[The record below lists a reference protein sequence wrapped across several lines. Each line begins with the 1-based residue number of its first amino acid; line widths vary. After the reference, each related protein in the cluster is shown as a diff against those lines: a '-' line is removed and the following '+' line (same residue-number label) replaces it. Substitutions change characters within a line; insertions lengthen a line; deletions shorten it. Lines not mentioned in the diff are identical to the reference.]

1 MKLKHITSF
10 FKNIL
15 FLIFFI
21 VFAVP
26 ANSELSVEEIIK
38 GRKAIFSKN
47 YNTAKRVQSLS
58 VSGDFEEA
66 KELMKEMS
74 GNYKDLLN
82 YFPENSK
89 EGFKTESLPA
99 IWENKDEFNDLMNK
113 SANDMIELASI
124 IEATDNV
131 KGSLGKL
138 MWSNCKACHSKFRVP
153 HQCLLKRR

>member
-1 MKLKHITSF
+1 MKLKHIKPF

-15 FLIFFI
+15 FLSVFI
-21 VFAVP
+21 VFALP

-74 GNYKDLLN
+74 ENYKDLLN

-89 EGFKTESLPA
+89 EGFKTEASLA

-131 KGSLGKL
+131 KGSLRKL
-138 MWSNCKACHSKFRVP
+138 MWSNCKACHSKFRTE
-153 HQCLLKRR
+153 H

>member
-21 VFAVP
+21 VFVVP

-74 GNYKDLLN
+74 ENYKDLLN

-99 IWENKDEFNDLMNK
+99 IWENKEEFNDLMNK

-138 MWSNCKACHSKFRVP
+138 MWSNCKACHSKFRAE
-153 HQCLLKRR
+153 H